1 MIDYVECFYN
11 GRGDN
16 ENYEIE
22 AATQKAFSSVL
33 PLIINNE
40 LTQKQSICLRYRY
53 INKKSQAEIAQMLHL
68 SQPTVSRHI
77 AGAKEIVN
85 NKLKYCHIA
94 VASGLNEFE
103 KLMMQ

>member
-1 MIDYVECFYN
+1 
-11 GRGDN
+11 
-16 ENYEIE
+16 
-22 AATQKAFSSVL
+22 
-33 PLIINNE
+33 
-40 LTQKQSICLRYRY
+40 
-53 INKKSQAEIAQMLHL
+53 MLHL